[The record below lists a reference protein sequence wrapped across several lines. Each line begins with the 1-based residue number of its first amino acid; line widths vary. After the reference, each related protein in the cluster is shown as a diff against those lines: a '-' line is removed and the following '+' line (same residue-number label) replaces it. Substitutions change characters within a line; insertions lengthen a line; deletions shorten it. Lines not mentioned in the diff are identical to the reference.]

1 MVEKLNLL
9 NNLDKTYSS
18 TKYLKNDQIEKI

>member
-18 TKYLKNDQIEKI
+18 TKYLKYGKIEKI